1 MATTAHTI
9 SSHPHRREISPE
21 VLQTVRNTKQRCEDS
36 LGSQYDNAGELVR
49 WPHPKKTI
57 EILFALF
64 HEWMGTFEINW
75 LARQQTDGICIGSSY
90 FVMRKVRMKV
100 EGGNTLE
107 QAEFVQVSI
116 GCHRH
121 QIVGSF
127 NGCGAKPVF
136 VHHRHTESF
145 HQ

>member
-1 MATTAHTI
+1 MATTAHAI
-9 SSHPHRREISPE
+9 SPHPHRREISPE
-21 VLQTVRNTKQRCEDS
+21 VLQTVRNTKQRCENK
-36 LGSQYDNAGELVR
+36 QNTAYDIAGTLVR
-49 WPHPKKTI
+49 RRHPEETI
-57 EILFALF
+57 EFLVALF

-127 NGCGAKPVF
+127 NGCGVEPVF
-136 VHHRHTESF
+136 VQHRHTESF

>member
-1 MATTAHTI
+1 
-9 SSHPHRREISPE
+9 
-21 VLQTVRNTKQRCEDS
+21 
-36 LGSQYDNAGELVR
+36 
-49 WPHPKKTI
+49 
-57 EILFALF
+57 
-64 HEWMGTFEINW
+64 MGTFEINW

-127 NGCGAKPVF
+127 NGCGAEPVYCPNRCCRGTSGSRWCRYSICRCFISVEKP
-136 VHHRHTESF
+136 TS
-145 HQ
+145 

>member
-1 MATTAHTI
+1 MAGT
-9 SSHPHRREISPE
+9 
-21 VLQTVRNTKQRCEDS
+21 
-36 LGSQYDNAGELVR
+36 LVR
-49 WPHPKKTI
+49 RRHPEETI
-57 EILFALF
+57 EFLVALF

-107 QAEFVQVSI
+107 QAELVQVSI

-127 NGCGAKPVF
+127 NGCGAVPVF
-136 VHHRHTESF
+136 HLPLLHIGGETHIMMRR
-145 HQ
+145 QQ

>member
-1 MATTAHTI
+1 M
-9 SSHPHRREISPE
+9 
-21 VLQTVRNTKQRCEDS
+21 
-36 LGSQYDNAGELVR
+36 LVR
-49 WPHPKKTI
+49 WRHPEKTI
-57 EILFALF
+57 EFLVALF

-107 QAEFVQVSI
+107 QAELVQVSI

-127 NGCGAKPVF
+127 NGCGAEPVF

-145 HQ
+145 HQRARILSKPLLPGDERITMVPVVQLPPLQSGGNTHILIPR